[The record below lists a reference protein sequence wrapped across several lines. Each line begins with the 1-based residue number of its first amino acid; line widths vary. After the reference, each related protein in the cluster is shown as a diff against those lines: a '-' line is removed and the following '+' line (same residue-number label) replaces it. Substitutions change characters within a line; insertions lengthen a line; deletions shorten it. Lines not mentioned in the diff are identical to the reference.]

1 MKILVTGHRGYIG
14 SHLFSELHRLG
25 HNVRGIDIKDGED
38 VLHCLPN
45 EDFDYVFHLA
55 AQPRVEFSVHH
66 PSYTMKQNVLVT
78 STLLEW
84 SKDHGVSRVIFS
96 SSSAVNG
103 DGDGVPKSPYGLHKL
118 ISEMECKL
126 FSQLYGIDTVCLR
139 YFNAYSE
146 DQDFGGSYS
155 TAICA
160 WMEMIRQDRPL
171 RIDGDGEQ
179 TRDLIHVDDIVLA
192 NICAMH
198 CPKWLGGKTYNIG
211 SGTSVSM
218 NHIRDFIDSR
228 YDVEWRNAPTR
239 KGDVKHTLA
248 TINETQQDIGFRSLV
263 SIEEGLSR
271 CFSQNNLK
279 KT

>member
-1 MKILVTGHRGYIG
+1 MKILVTGHKGYIG
-14 SHLFSELHRLG
+14 SHLFSDLKRLG
-25 HNVRGIDIKDGED
+25 HDVYGIDIKDGED
-38 VLHCLPN
+38 ILHCLPN
-45 EDFDYVFHLA
+45 EDYDYVFHLA

-84 SKDHGVSRVIFS
+84 AKNHNVKRVIFS

-118 ISEMECKL
+118 ISEMECRL
-126 FSQLYGIDTVCLR
+126 FSELYGLDTVCLR

-146 DQDFGGSYS
+146 DQDFGGAYS

-160 WMEMIRQDRPL
+160 WMEMIRQGKPL
-171 RIDGDGEQ
+171 RMDGDGEQ
-179 TRDLIHVDDIVLA
+179 TRDLVHVDDIVLA
-192 NICAMH
+192 NILAMQSNK
-198 CPKWLGGKTYNIG
+198 CFGGKAYNVG

-218 NHIRDFIDSR
+218 NHIRNFINER
-228 YDVEWRNAPTR
+228 HEVKWNNAPER

-248 TINETQQDIGFRSLV
+248 DISEIEKDLGFQPQV
-263 SIEEGLSR
+263 SIEKGLER
-271 CFSQNNLK
+271 CFSKKNLK
-279 KT
+279 KS

>member
-1 MKILVTGHRGYIG
+1 MKVLVTGYKGYIG
-14 SHLFSELHRLG
+14 SHIFSELQRLE
-25 HNVRGIDIKDGED
+25 HDVCGIDIKDGED
-38 VLHCLPN
+38 ILHCLPN

-84 SKDHGVSRVIFS
+84 AKNHNVKRVIFS

-118 ISEMECKL
+118 MSEMECRL
-126 FSQLYGIDTVCLR
+126 FSELYGLDTVCLR

-146 DQDFGGSYS
+146 DQGFGGSYS

-160 WMEMIRQDRPL
+160 WMEMIRQGKPL
-171 RIDGDGEQ
+171 RMDGDGEQ
-179 TRDLIHVDDIVLA
+179 TRDLVHVDDIVLA
-192 NICAMH
+192 NIYAMQSTT
-198 CPKWLGGKTYNIG
+198 WFGGKAYNVG

-218 NHIRDFIDSR
+218 NYIRNFINER
-228 YDVEWRNAPTR
+228 YDVEWNNAPER

-248 TINETQQDIGFRSLV
+248 NISETQKDLGFEPLV

-271 CFSQNNLK
+271 CFCKNNLK